1 MRLLNRLT
9 ITNLKQNRRRTIM
22 TIIGI
27 MLSVTLI
34 TSIANLYVSAEESL
48 IVHVKK
54 KTGDYH
60 YGFQNMSKEDI
71 DKLRQNRDVE
81 TISIM
86 DQAVY
91 VRYTKEALRENVVVK
106 DADFVNERL
115 IELERGIAFNNNT
128 GMNTL
133 VQSAIIVMC
142 MIILTS
148 IMCIKNSFDISISE
162 RIRQYGMLVSIGA
175 TKGQIRK
182 NVYYEATI
190 LAVIGIPFGLVLGI
204 LSSYLLFRIC
214 DKLFEDILVFDLIYS
229 FSGFA
234 TIIAVLLSIF
244 TIYFSS
250 SQSARKVSK
259 IMPIQAIREQNTV
272 IIRENDMCMPK
283 WIRKHLGIGGEI
295 AYKNLQ
301 RSKQK
306 YKTTIVCLV
315 ICVSLFIA
323 VSSFVS
329 IGMQRIEAEYKDKNH
344 NISVEYSRNIELY
357 GYSDPMLK
365 QYIEAI
371 KEMDCVEKVTYSGK
385 NRFYIDED
393 TSVNFNIIDDD
404 SFREYTE
411 KVQLDYENVKDKGIS
426 YLYIEEDTTLK
437 GYTKKWIPG
446 ESKHESKIIDI
457 PYELEIVRGSEEV
470 PFGFEKGKAC
480 IIFNADAYKELI
492 AEDKLESIFIYTTN
506 LDKTEEELS
515 QLFEEHVNTADTFW
529 LTNLEENEKE
539 NRSFYALV
547 AIFLYSLIIVIA
559 GVGITNMFNI
569 ISANMNLR
577 KREFAML
584 KSIGMT
590 SKEFNR
596 MILLES
602 FFYGRAALVV
612 GIPIG
617 LALSYL
623 LYGDGGSDPTP
634 YSIPYKAILISS
646 VVVLVLITIIMKYA
660 LGKFSK
666 EGIIETIRKEN
677 I

>member
-27 MLSVTLI
+27 MLSVALI

-86 DQAVY
+86 DQDVY

-115 IELERGIAFNNNT
+115 IELERGIAFDNNPE
-128 GMNTL
+128 MNTL
-133 VQSAIIVMC
+133 VHSAIIVMF

-162 RIRQYGMLVSIGA
+162 RIRQYGMLASIGA
-175 TKGQIRK
+175 TKRQIRK

-190 LAVIGIPFGLVLGI
+190 LAAIGIPFGLALGI
-204 LSSYLLFRIC
+204 LSSYLLIRVC

-229 FSGFA
+229 FSVFA
-234 TIIAVLLSIF
+234 AIIATLLSIF

-250 SQSARKVSK
+250 SQSARKASK
-259 IMPIQAIREQNTV
+259 IMPIQSIRDQNT
-272 IIRENDMCMPK
+272 ITICENDMYMPK
-283 WIRKHLGIGGEI
+283 WIRRYLGIGGEI

-306 YKTTIVCLV
+306 YKTTIACLV

-357 GYSDPMLK
+357 GDSDSMLK
-365 QYIEAI
+365 QYIDTI
-371 KEMDCVEKVTYSGK
+371 KEMDCVEKATYSGN

-411 KVQLDYENVKDKGIS
+411 KVKLDYEQVKDKGIS
-426 YLYIEEDTTLK
+426 YLYIEEDTMLK

-457 PYELEIVRGSEEV
+457 PYELEIVMGSEEV
-470 PFGFEKGKAC
+470 PFGLEKGKEC
-480 IIFNADAYKELI
+480 IIFNANAYKELI
-492 AEDKLESIFIYTTN
+492 DGENIFIYTAN
-506 LDKTEEELS
+506 PDKTEKDLSKLLEE
-515 QLFEEHVNTADTFW
+515 FVNPADTFW
-529 LTNLEENEKE
+529 LINLEENEKE
-539 NRSFYALV
+539 NRSFYTLL

-569 ISANMNLR
+569 ISANMILR

-612 GIPIG
+612 GIPVG

-623 LYGDGGSDPTP
+623 LYGDGGSDYTP
-634 YSIPYKAILISS
+634 YSIPYKAIVISS
-646 VVVLVLITIIMKYA
+646 VVVLLLISIIMKYG
-660 LGKFSK
+660 LDKFNK
-666 EGIIETIRKEN
+666 ESIIETIRKET